1 MKRMIQVLAVII
13 GVVALSGCSTLS
25 HKSFAGKRMSPASA
39 GLTSAFE
46 PDNTS
51 GDVLSERMIAWTA
64 SLTIGVW
71 DVSNAVVQACEL
83 VEKQG
88 GFVDNKSSQGK
99 ASAQLRLRVPTKAFL
114 ASVASLE
121 ASGTVTG
128 RDVTADDVTEQYVD
142 VEARL
147 KNKVILRDRLKQLLD
162 KAVNVKDVLAIET
175 ELNRVQSDIDSM
187 EGRIKSLKGK
197 VDFATINLTLESK
210 PVPGPLGIIFKGI
223 GWGIKKLFVLRD

>member
-1 MKRMIQVLAVII
+1 MKRMMQVLAVII

-25 HKSFAGKRMSPASA
+25 HKSFAGKRMIPASA
-39 GLTSAFE
+39 GLTEFE
-46 PDNTS
+46 AEPSDA
-51 GDVLSERMIAWTA
+51 LSDRMIAWTA

-114 ASVASLE
+114 ASVAGLE

-210 PVPGPLGIIFKGI
+210 PVPGPLGIVFKGI